1 MRLPFMHGFVNDRWA
16 KCINVMLE
24 KKKGVRKFHMLRII
38 GLVEADFN
46 TALKIFFAKKMIQN
60 AERTSL
66 TEEQWGGRPGRT
78 ATEPA
83 LRKMLAFEYGRALFV
98 TMALFANDAVACF
111 DRMVPN
117 LSTLVARKYGVASN
131 VMRSHNMTIERMEHG
146 VRTSHGDSVSFTEMV
161 MSQVGIRINLVA

>member
-1 MRLPFMHGFVNDRWA
+1 
-16 KCINVMLE
+16 
-24 KKKGVRKFHMLRII
+24 MLRII

-117 LSTLVARKYGVASN
+117 LSTLVA
-131 VMRSHNMTIERMEHG
+131 
-146 VRTSHGDSVSFTEMV
+146 
-161 MSQVGIRINLVA
+161 